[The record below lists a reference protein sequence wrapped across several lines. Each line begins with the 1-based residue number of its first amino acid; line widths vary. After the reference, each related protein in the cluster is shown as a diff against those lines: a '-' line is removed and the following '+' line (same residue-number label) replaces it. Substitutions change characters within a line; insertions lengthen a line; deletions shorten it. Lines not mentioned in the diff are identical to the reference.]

1 MVRLLRGKV
10 SSCVISV
17 SVNVGFELDVRNVS
31 CLVCHQQCMGEDN
44 SWDMVACLRVCERAL
59 QNSPV
64 YCYFCVDLSGP
75 LQLDDKMV
83 LFDPS

>member
-1 MVRLLRGKV
+1 MAA
-10 SSCVISV
+10 
-17 SVNVGFELDVRNVS
+17 GFDADVCGAS
-31 CLVCHQQCMGEDN
+31 CLACQRQFGVEEN
-44 SWDMVACLRVCERAL
+44 SRDMVVCPRVTERAL